1 MLLRRVIEPVEFSE
15 EVVGKAIV
23 DAGDDQQRIILLS
36 MANAVDDVARNGG
49 SWAMQCR
56 SIVDGCCGPGSG
68 LTPFDRSRIASMLGC
83 LMDHL
88 TE

>member
-15 EVVGKAIV
+15 EEVGKAIIN
-23 DAGDDQQRIILLS
+23 AGDDQQRIILLA
-36 MANAVDDVARNGG
+36 MANAVDDVTRSGG
-49 SWAMQCR
+49 SWLMQCR
-56 SIVDGCCGPGSG
+56 SIDDGCCGPGSG
-68 LTPFDRSRIASMLGC
+68 LTQFDRSRIASMLNC